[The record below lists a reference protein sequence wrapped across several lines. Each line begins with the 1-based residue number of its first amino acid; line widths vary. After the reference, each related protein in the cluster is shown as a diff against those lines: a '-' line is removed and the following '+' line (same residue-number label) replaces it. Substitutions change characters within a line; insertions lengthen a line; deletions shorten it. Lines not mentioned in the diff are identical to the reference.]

1 MGNIRGSELGAE
13 PAPLI
18 YRCVCQSRTPFLS
31 RMALIV
37 RTARDPQAAIR
48 AVEGQVY
55 AVDRNQPVF
64 DVRTM
69 EERLAR
75 SLAPQRFYLL
85 IVGMFACIAIIL
97 AALGIYGVMSYLV
110 ARRTREI
117 GIRIAIG
124 ARPEQVKRLV
134 LGESVALAVV
144 AALVGLGGAWGLTRY
159 LKSMLYG
166 VTALDGATFSA
177 MPVVLIA
184 IAAAAAF
191 IPARRASRLDPMR
204 ALREE

>member
-1 MGNIRGSELGAE
+1 
-13 PAPLI
+13 
-18 YRCVCQSRTPFLS
+18 
-31 RMALIV
+31 MALIV

-117 GIRIAIG
+117 GIRIAMG
-124 ARPEQVKRLV
+124 ARPEQVERLV
-134 LGESVALAVV
+134 LGESVTLAGV

-166 VTALDGATFSA
+166 VTALDAATFSA

-191 IPARRASRLDPMR
+191 IPARRASRVDPMT